1 MLLVYMSYDKF
12 VSRVEGSIEEN
23 LPGTNFR
30 VKLEDGRSILAYLSG
45 KMRKYYIKIV
55 PGDKV
60 LIELTPYDPNRGR
73 ITRRL

>member
-1 MLLVYMSYDKF
+1 MSNDKF

-45 KMRKYYIKIV
+45 NMRKYYIKIV

>member
-1 MLLVYMSYDKF
+1 MSNDKS
-12 VSRVEGSIEEN
+12 VIRVEGSVEEN

-60 LIELTPYDPNRGR
+60 QIELTPYDPNRGR

>member
-1 MLLVYMSYDKF
+1 MSNDKF
-12 VSRVEGSIEEN
+12 VSRAEGSIEEN

>member
-1 MLLVYMSYDKF
+1 MSNDKS

-60 LIELTPYDPNRGR
+60 QVELTPYDPNRGR